1 MNYAAIY
8 ECDTAN
14 GVGCRTSVFVSGC
27 RRHCKNCHNQ
37 QAWDFEYGNK
47 LNTEVRE
54 YISST
59 LNHKYIDGIS
69 ILGGEPFE
77 RENQIEVWLL
87 AHSAKELGKSVWIYT
102 GYTFEELMK
111 NAPYSYI
118 IEILHECDVL
128 VDGPFVEEKKDL
140 TLDFRGS
147 SNQRIID
154 VPSSMKSKSVVLL
167 KM

>member
-1 MNYAAIY
+1 MHYAAIY

-14 GVGCRTSVFVSGC
+14 GIGCRTSVFVSGC

-37 QAWDFEYGNK
+37 QAWDFNYGKPFNLDTK
-47 LNTEVRE
+47 E
-54 YISST
+54 YIRST
-59 LNHKYIDGIS
+59 LKHDYIDGLS

-77 RENQIEVWLL
+77 RENQVEVWLL
-87 AHSAKELGKSVWIYT
+87 AHIAKELGKTVWIYS
-102 GYTFEELMK
+102 GYTFEELLK

-118 IEILHECDVL
+118 IEILRECDVL
-128 VDGPFVEEKKDL
+128 VDGPFIEEKKDISL
-140 TLDFRGS
+140 EFRGS

-154 VPSSMKSKSVVLL
+154 LPKSLADKSVVLL